1 MINQRIKQ
9 ISILV
14 RSCFLVLSTVLV
26 LSACTQKQVETN
38 GSEESGQVTELLAT
52 SNSRIHSGYEESLRF
67 RPFKTFNFS
76 GPTEVDKP
84 DISELLVLQFS
95 AAVEEQMLKRG
106 YSKSD
111 NPDVLINISVDLKD
125 ATSAPKIS
133 RTWTSGSGVCPSYRF
148 YNGGP
153 RAPSSS
159 GSMPTLCEFK
169 EGSVRVDMVVV
180 KLSRAMWS
188 GVSLVRI
195 DKDEARSNV
204 ISQRTLLSP
213 IIADTNIMFENY
225 PFRFHQEIDG
235 LPKDS

>member
-1 MINQRIKQ
+1 MVPKSPGKSQSCWRHPIQGYIQVMRRVYA
-9 ISILV
+9 SV
-14 RSCFLVLSTVLV
+14 RSR
-26 LSACTQKQVETN
+26 
-38 GSEESGQVTELLAT
+38 LLISVARLRLI
-52 SNSRIHSGYEESLRF
+52 SRIFLSF
-67 RPFKTFNFS
+67 
-76 GPTEVDKP
+76 V
-84 DISELLVLQFS
+84 VLQFS

-213 IIADTNIMFENY
+213 IVADTNIMFENY